1 MKHLRPLARH
11 TSRYADF
18 RPYVVDGII
27 YLYLY
32 IYECYYINN
41 PKGDCWHSERFHHQ
55 LPCVLDI
62 ESRRIHSIRRKAS
75 NSQGSRH
82 HWNHSQI
89 RTHLLRHIVERNGQ
103 RTIDNYWYQMTMT
116 FVCLPLEIGGSHFL
130 YASTFFF
137 GWPKHATSRH
147 QHDTF
152 TTEIAKITRDVKL
165 VERGGTTKPL
175 LFPVKTTVDEPL
187 GSPMAAMALPSFR
200 EIPMCCGGAS
210 FAKAIG
216 QKSLLSTGPVDFFW
230 VKLWLPCPTDWMRM
244 SNTKIDNI
252 WQYDAKW

>member
-1 MKHLRPLARH
+1 MLAEQRSTMH
-11 TSRYADF
+11 HEASQTLGSA
-18 RPYVVDGII
+18 
-27 YLYLY
+27 YLKVRRFQTLCSWWYYISISIY

-89 RTHLLRHIVERNGQ
+89 RTHLRHIVERNGQ

-130 YASTFFF
+130 YASTFFLA
-137 GWPKHATSRH
+137 GQNT
-147 QHDTF
+147 QHPDINT
-152 TTEIAKITRDVKL
+152 IPS
-165 VERGGTTKPL
+165 PL
-175 LFPVKTTVDEPL
+175 R
-187 GSPMAAMALPSFR
+187 S
-200 EIPMCCGGAS
+200 
-210 FAKAIG
+210 
-216 QKSLLSTGPVDFFW
+216 QKSLE
-230 VKLWLPCPTDWMRM
+230 M
-244 SNTKIDNI
+244 SSWWNVVEPQNHCFS
-252 WQYDAKW
+252 Q